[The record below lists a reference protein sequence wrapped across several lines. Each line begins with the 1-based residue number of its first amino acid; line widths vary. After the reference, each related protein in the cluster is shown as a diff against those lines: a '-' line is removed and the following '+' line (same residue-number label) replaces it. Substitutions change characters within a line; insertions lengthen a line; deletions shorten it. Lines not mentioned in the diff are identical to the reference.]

1 MAFLNLEVP
10 RSNGKILEE
19 VLLVIFSVRLL
30 TFDFEL
36 LELNINSTTLT
47 KSKTKIIAKKVV
59 IDRIY

>member
-36 LELNINSTTLT
+36 LVLNINSTTLT